1 MIAFF
6 QKYHR
11 PVFYLTW
18 FFLSLFQASFT
29 QLIDDESYYWVY
41 SRFLSWGYFDHP
53 PMIALLIKWGYAFF
67 QNEFGVRLFCI
78 LLNTLTIFI
87 IENLLEKKSS
97 FLFYSIVLS
106 IGIFQIGG
114 FLAVPDTPLLFF
126 TALFFY
132 CYRKFVQAVDWKNA
146 LLLGLVTA
154 LLFYSKYHG
163 VLVVFFTILSN
174 IKLLSRWQT
183 WLAGF
188 SMLIFFAPH
197 LLWQWDY
204 NWISFR
210 YHLFESNI
218 SDYKFSYT
226 TDYILGQLLLAGPL
240 AGLVLLP
247 AAFLY
252 KPRTSMEK
260 AMKFSMIGI
269 YVLFFLSS
277 LRGKVEPNWTLPV
290 LVPLVVLSHQF
301 IIEKISWLKP
311 LRIIL
316 PITLLLVAAGRIYL
330 VVDIGPD
337 NAVKKRFHY
346 NKEWTK
352 IISDKTGTEPVVFFN
367 SYQRA
372 SRFWFYSGKPSHSLN
387 DYKNRRNN
395 YNLWPTENQLLGK
408 PVYLSHIYDMND
420 YTDSIKTMK
429 GWTGWRYDSLFS
441 ALGKIEITYEKKKF
455 ILEKGLKSLQLKCRS
470 NISRQYLFFLREHPE
485 LKAELIAAV
494 FNKKGWLKDYTTGLA
509 IQQLSEKTEFDIT
522 FDLHDLPAGKYT
534 LMFAIQ
540 SEKYPP
546 THNSEKIEIIIR

>member
-1 MIAFF
+1 MISFLK
-6 QKYHR
+6 KYHR
-11 PVFYLTW
+11 PSFYLTW
-18 FFLSLFQASFT
+18 VFLGLLQASFT

-67 QNEFGVRLFCI
+67 QNEFGVRLFCV
-78 LLNTLTIFI
+78 LLNTLTIFT
-87 IENLLEKKSS
+87 IENLLEKKNS

-132 CYRKFVQAVDWKNA
+132 CYRRFVQAGDWKNA
-146 LLLGLVTA
+146 VLLGLVIA

-163 VLVVFFTILSN
+163 VLVVFFTLLSN
-174 IKLLSRWQT
+174 LKLLSRWQT

-188 SMLIFFAPH
+188 SVLLFFSPH

-218 SDYKFSYT
+218 SEYKFSYT
-226 TDYILGQLLLAGPL
+226 TDYLLGQLLLAGPL

-247 AAFLY
+247 AAFIY
-252 KPRTSMEK
+252 KPKTSMEK
-260 AMKFSMIGI
+260 AMKFSMLGI
-269 YVLFFLSS
+269 YGLFFLSS
-277 LRGKVEPNWTLPV
+277 LRGKVEPNWNLPA
-290 LVPLVVLSHQF
+290 LIPLVVLSHQF
-301 IIEKISWLKP
+301 ITEKIAWLKP

-316 PITLLLVAAGRIYL
+316 PITLLLIAAGRIYL
-330 VVDIGPD
+330 VMDIGPD

-352 IISDKTGTEPVVFFN
+352 IIAEKTGNTPVVFFD

-387 DYKNRRNN
+387 DYRSRRNN
-395 YNLWPTENQLLGK
+395 YNLWPTENMLLGK
-408 PVYLSHIYDMND
+408 PVYLAHIYDMQY
-420 YTDSIKTMK
+420 YTDSIKTAK
-429 GWTGWRYDSLFS
+429 GWTGWKYDSLFS
-441 ALGKIEITYEKKKF
+441 ALGKIEITTEKKKV
-455 ILEKGLKSLQLKCRS
+455 IVEKELKSLQLKCRR
-470 NISRQYLFFLREHPE
+470 NISRQYLFFLLEHPE
-485 LKAELIAAV
+485 IKAELIAAV
-494 FNKKGWLKDYTTGLA
+494 FNKKGWLRDYTTGITA
-509 IQQLSEKTEFDIT
+509 HQVAEKTAFDVSL
-522 FDLHDLPAGKYT
+522 DMHDLPAGKYI
-534 LMFAIQ
+534 LLFAIR

-546 THNSEKIEIIIR
+546 THNSEKIEIVIR